1 MNYFLR
7 ISLVLFLFLTN
18 KTYSQTVETETL
30 EKSSFII
37 SSSNENITSAQ
48 LNVYKTAVNNF
59 TNLDELRFLDQRRII
74 PFEKNE
80 ISIELFS
87 ANELLEKYGKEI
99 PENTIVHGSKYLP
112 VHFQLINWGNGYAV
126 HPIFEKF
133 NELTY

>member
-1 MNYFLR
+1 MNYYLR

-37 SSSNENITSAQ
+37 SSSNENISSAQ
-48 LNVYKTAVNNF
+48 LNVYKTAVNNN

-99 PENTIVHGSKYLP
+99 PENTIAHGSKYLP
-112 VHFQLINWGNGYAV
+112 VHFQLINWENGYAV
-126 HPIFEKF
+126 HPIFDKF

>member
-7 ISLVLFLFLTN
+7 ISLVLCLFLTN
-18 KTYSQTVETETL
+18 KIYSQIVDTETM

-48 LNVYKTAVNNF
+48 LNVYKTAVNNY

-99 PENTIVHGSKYLP
+99 PKNTIVHGSKYLP
-112 VHFQLINWGNGYAV
+112 VHFQLINWENGYAV
-126 HPIFEKF
+126 HPIFDKF
-133 NELTY
+133 NEQTY

>member
-48 LNVYKTAVNNF
+48 LNVYKTAVNN
-59 TNLDELRFLDQRRII
+59 
-74 PFEKNE
+74 
-80 ISIELFS
+80 
-87 ANELLEKYGKEI
+87 
-99 PENTIVHGSKYLP
+99 NTIMHGSKYLP
-112 VHFQLINWGNGYAV
+112 VHFQLINWENGYAA
-126 HPIFEKF
+126 HPIFDKF

>member
-1 MNYFLR
+1 MNYYLR

-37 SSSNENITSAQ
+37 SSSNENISSAQ
-48 LNVYKTAVNNF
+48 LNVYKTAVNNY

-87 ANELLEKYGKEI
+87 AKELLEKANIPPEI
-99 PENTIVHGSKYLP
+99 H
-112 VHFQLINWGNGYAV
+112 
-126 HPIFEKF
+126 
-133 NELTY
+133 ELTN

>member
-48 LNVYKTAVNNF
+48 LNIYKTAVNNY

-112 VHFQLINWGNGYAV
+112 VNFQLINWENGYAA
-126 HPIFEKF
+126 HPIFDKF

>member
-37 SSSNENITSAQ
+37 SSSNENISSAQ
-48 LNVYKTAVNNF
+48 LNVYKTAVNNY

-99 PENTIVHGSKYLP
+99 PENTIAHGSKYLP
-112 VHFQLINWGNGYAV
+112 VHFQLINWENGYAV
-126 HPIFEKF
+126 HPIFDKF